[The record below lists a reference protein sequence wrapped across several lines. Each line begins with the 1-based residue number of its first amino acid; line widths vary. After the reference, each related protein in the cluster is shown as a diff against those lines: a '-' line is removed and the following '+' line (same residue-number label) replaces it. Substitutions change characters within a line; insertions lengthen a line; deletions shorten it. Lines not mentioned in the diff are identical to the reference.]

1 MVHAEPHLGGTSRAS
16 EKRAMSVKVGA
27 AIAVATG
34 AAAAVGIAVLLE
46 RRRRRLH
53 KETTV
58 SQILVSAEPTVVE
71 RAEAATRTP
80 LRRDASFDV
89 HIEPPSSLAATP
101 EVKAKKLPDD
111 ATTADASR
119 RAEASAPSPVAPLTF
134 DEMGGRELQSE
145 VWRKNQERIKAQ
157 KQRELARA
165 HRRLE
170 EVQKRIEAQQAAGV
184 ETLAERSK
192 RILDEA
198 RAREAAA
205 PPPPPVEEAAPEA
218 AAARPPP
225 PGATEA
231 TVAAELARWPAPPVG
246 AVTALQPHAWPVY
259 HDHFDWLDEITSKY
273 KFADAGETLRH
284 LLFVANGEAPPV
296 KKLIFLSVRCLHC
309 HAGAGSAGDGIPKK
323 PKPMAVFGFQSLWLE
338 AVMKRSGHPTIEKT
352 VRIVVDYYRK
362 VTSDAPGVEAE
373 LFWRRRGG
381 R

>member
-1 MVHAEPHLGGTSRAS
+1 MRL
-16 EKRAMSVKVGA
+16 KVGA
-27 AIAVATG
+27 AVAVATG
-34 AAAAVGIAVLLE
+34 VAATAVFAALYSE
-46 RRRRRLH
+46 RRRRRLQ
-53 KETTV
+53 KLTS
-58 SQILVSAEPTVVE
+58 SQNLVAAEPTVVE
-71 RAEAATRTP
+71 RAEAVTP
-80 LRRDASFDV
+80 TALRRDLSFEV
-89 HIEPPSSLAATP
+89 GIEPPSSLAATP

-119 RAEASAPSPVAPLTF
+119 RAEASAPSPVAPPTF
-134 DEMGGRELQSE
+134 DEMDGRELQSE

-205 PPPPPVEEAAPEA
+205 PPPPPGGG
-218 AAARPPP
+218 ARGGGGAPPP

-246 AVTALQPHAWPVY
+246 AITALQPHAWPVY

-284 LLFVANGEAPPV
+284 LLFVANGEPPPV

>member
-119 RAEASAPSPVAPLTF
+119 RAEASAPSPVAPPTF
-134 DEMGGRELQSE
+134 DEMDGRELQSE

-157 KQRELARA
+157 KHRELARA

-205 PPPPPVEEAAPEA
+205 RFRERFAPRRVFRRAGIIDEILRAPVRERGVGTAP
-218 AAARPPP
+218 R
-225 PGATEA
+225 
-231 TVAAELARWPAPPVG
+231 PAPPV
-246 AVTALQPHAWPVY
+246 
-259 HDHFDWLDEITSKY
+259 
-273 KFADAGETLRH
+273 R
-284 LLFVANGEAPPV
+284 
-296 KKLIFLSVRCLHC
+296 
-309 HAGAGSAGDGIPKK
+309 
-323 PKPMAVFGFQSLWLE
+323 
-338 AVMKRSGHPTIEKT
+338 
-352 VRIVVDYYRK
+352 
-362 VTSDAPGVEAE
+362 
-373 LFWRRRGG
+373 
-381 R
+381 

>member
-1 MVHAEPHLGGTSRAS
+1 
-16 EKRAMSVKVGA
+16 MSVKVGA

-53 KETTV
+53 KETV
-58 SQILVSAEPTVVE
+58 SQILVAAEPTVVE

-119 RAEASAPSPVAPLTF
+119 RAEASAPSPVAPPTF
-134 DEMGGRELQSE
+134 DEMDGRELQSE

-218 AAARPPP
+218 AAGAPPP
-225 PGATEA
+225 PPPPVEEAAPEAAGATEA

-284 LLFVANGEAPPV
+284 LLFVANGEPPPV

>member
-1 MVHAEPHLGGTSRAS
+1 MTA
-16 EKRAMSVKVGA
+16 KVGA

-53 KETTV
+53 KGTV
-58 SQILVSAEPTVVE
+58 SQILVAAEPTVVD
-71 RAEAATRTP
+71 RAEAVTP
-80 LRRDASFDV
+80 TALRRDPSFEV
-89 HIEPPSSLAATP
+89 GIEPPSSLAATP

-119 RAEASAPSPVAPLTF
+119 RAEASAPSPVAPPTF
-134 DEMGGRELQSE
+134 DEMDGRELQSE

-246 AVTALQPHAWPVY
+246 AITALQPHAWPVY
-259 HDHFDWLDEITSKY
+259 HDHFDWLDEITAKY

-284 LLFVANGEAPPV
+284 LLFVANGEPPPV

-362 VTSDAPGVEAE
+362 VTNDAPGVEAE